1 MADAVLSS
9 ALFLFEISFA
19 LMVLTAHGI
28 SLKPSF
34 VSFLQSRPGYL
45 FAVTVLGMV
54 ASGVTII
61 YRYYQ
66 DDGARRRVFKL
77 TVSMNIVTV
86 LILATVGEGTIR
98 ALYKETP
105 TGDVLSDRYLYPRE
119 WGKVVAYYKETF
131 RSHLGEAPFSIY
143 DNLLGWTIGSS
154 RRRDDGPHSYFSS
167 AEGLRSREVG
177 TVLADRQATTRVA
190 LVGDSY
196 TFAEEVS
203 FDESWG
209 RQLELRLGKNYQ
221 VLNFGVMGYSIAQA
235 YLRYIKEVRPWHP
248 DVVIFGMIDDN
259 LRRAMGV
266 YSFLTFPEGS
276 SAFAVP
282 RFAVV
287 DEQLTLVNTPLPH
300 PEQIFS
306 ARSINDLPYITYDR
320 SYIPF
325 EWDRPYWTFSARSYL
340 FRWLESWFPQYM
352 TLGPEVSDV
361 AMKAISLEI
370 FRAFTEK
377 VRADGSIPILVYFP
391 GWSEEEY
398 QAGYK
403 ALAPQILRTA
413 GLEYIDLTECLSKVP
428 FAERLMPL
436 HHYSS
441 KGNEAVAS
449 CLHEVVTEQLRKG
462 RG

>member
-19 LMVLTAHGI
+19 LMVLTAHRI

-45 FAVTVLGMV
+45 FAVAVLGMV
-54 ASGVTII
+54 AAGLTII

-66 DDGARRRVFKL
+66 DGGARPGVFKM

-86 LILATVGEGTIR
+86 LILTTVGEGTIR
-98 ALYKETP
+98 VLYKETP
-105 TGDVLSDRYLYPRE
+105 TGDVLRGRYLYPRE
-119 WGKVVAYYKETF
+119 WGKVVAYF
-131 RSHLGEAPFSIY
+131 RDPIRSHVGKAPFHVY
-143 DNLLGWTIGSS
+143 DDLLGWTIASS
-154 RRRDDGPHSYFSS
+154 RRSENGPYYSS
-167 AEGLRSREVG
+167 AEGLRSQEVG
-177 TVLADRQATTRVA
+177 AVVADYPAKTRIA

-209 RQLELRLGKNYQ
+209 RRLEVRLGKNVQ

-235 YLRYIKEVRPWHP
+235 YLRYVKDVRPWHP

-276 SAFAVP
+276 SPFAVP

-306 ARSINDLPYITYDR
+306 ARSINDLPNIKYDR
-320 SYIPF
+320 SYVPF
-325 EWDRPYWTFSARSYL
+325 EWDRPYWAFSARSYL
-340 FRWLESWFPQYM
+340 FRWLNSWLQLYKNPR
-352 TLGPEVSDV
+352 PEVSDV

-377 VRADGSIPILVYFP
+377 VRADGSIPILVYLP
-391 GWSEEEY
+391 GWREEEY

-403 ALAPQILRTA
+403 GLALQILRTA
-413 GLEYIDLTECLSKVP
+413 GIEHIDLTECLSTVP
-428 FAERLMPL
+428 FADRLMPG

-449 CLHEVVTEQLRKG
+449 CLHEVVTEQLRKR